1 MVEYTPHSRPSD
13 DGRRTGPARSAN
25 AVRTG
30 RATGPLTAIVIL
42 IVLGLAGFALWSTP
56 EPADTV
62 APAAGV
68 SEPVSPNATAEP
80 ALGVPNEPAA
90 SPAAPEAAPLETAPP
105 AATEG

>member
-42 IVLGLAGFALWSTP
+42 IVLGLAGFALWTTP
-56 EPADTV
+56 EPVDPA

-68 SEPVSPNATAEP
+68 SDTAAPSATAEP
-80 ALGVPNEPAA
+80 APA
-90 SPAAPEAAPLETAPP
+90 PAP
-105 AATEG
+105 ATNG